1 MGAAFDPRHPSA
13 LAVYCSD
20 GRFTRAVE
28 GLLRKLGHDRLDTMT
43 LPGGPALLNPGPAD
57 LSEVFI
63 FTRATRFLIEAH
75 KITHAVLLAHENC
88 GFYRARL
95 SRLGEER
102 MRQVQ
107 IEHLR
112 AAGDRLARQHP
123 SLEVACYY
131 ARVVNEQVVFDDVR
145 RAPRPSAAG
154 APA

>member
-1 MGAAFDPRHPSA
+1 MSASFDPRHPSA

-63 FTRATRFLIEAH
+63 FSRATRFLIEAH
-75 KITHAVLLAHENC
+75 HITHAVLLAHENC
-88 GFYRARL
+88 GFYRARMN
-95 SRLGEER
+95 RLGEDR
-102 MRQVQ
+102 IRKVQ
-107 IEHLR
+107 IEHLQV
-112 AAGDRLARQHP
+112 AGEKLAKQHP
-123 SLEVACYY
+123 GLEVACYY

-145 RAPRPSAAG
+145 RASRPAADG